1 MRCRLLIAI
10 IVILFSAGPAA
21 CPGRA
26 ASPSDSPHY
35 QWPSTAEPHGTIRYQ
50 GVVNACIYMIDG
62 AFADT
67 TSPAETKTSTGPLR
81 YVVYVALLPVF
92 LLKGLAS
99 GIYHLFTDHRE
110 GIRATPG
117 MHTVRLGYWTNATK
131 WVARDL
137 DVLVKAGECARIE
150 TQVAEA
156 GSTHPG
162 TELVRIREHNVTVYF
177 TVDYEPLPRS
187 TGNAP

>member
-1 MRCRLLIAI
+1 MKERLLIA
-10 IVILFSAGPAA
+10 VMVLLVSAGPADVTVH
-21 CPGRA
+21 A
-26 ASPSDSPHY
+26 APPSGAPRY
-35 QWPSTAEPHGTIRYQ
+35 QWPPANVPHGTIRYQ

-67 TSPAETKTSTGPLR
+67 TAPPETTQDAGPLR

-92 LLKGLAS
+92 LIKGLAS
-99 GIYHLFTDHRE
+99 GIYHMFSDHRE

-137 DVLVKAGECARIE
+137 DVLVKAGQCARIE

-162 TELVRIREHNVTVYF
+162 TELVRIKEHNVTVYF
-177 TVDYEPLPRS
+177 TVGYEPLPHS
-187 TGNAP
+187 SGSAP